1 MACRV
6 WLVEIALIFT
16 KGLDHRHWISVF
28 VGAIESIFL
37 ESSGLAAIVGLM
49 EPSAGVAGK
58 NRAWRGVGEALVGG
72 MRHDIERVLI
82 DEEVIG
88 KRLDALAG
96 EIDRDFPG
104 GTLVVV
110 ILLKGAL
117 VFAADLLRRVP
128 RVLEIECLNVAS
140 YHGGTESSGQVAFL
154 DRHFPEVAGR
164 HVLLL
169 DDILDTGRT
178 LHAVSRRLLAEGALG
193 VHAAVLLAKDKPRAV
208 AVAADYVGFRIG
220 DEFVVGYGLD
230 YQGKYRNLP
239 YVGVLKPSALR

>member
-1 MACRV
+1 
-6 WLVEIALIFT
+6 
-16 KGLDHRHWISVF
+16 
-28 VGAIESIFL
+28 
-37 ESSGLAAIVGLM
+37 
-49 EPSAGVAGK
+49 
-58 NRAWRGVGEALVGG
+58 
-72 MRHDIERVLI
+72 MRNDIERVLI

-88 KRLDALAG
+88 KRLDSMAA
-96 EIDRDFPG
+96 EIEREFPPG
-104 GTLVVV
+104 PLVVV

-140 YHGGTESSGQVAFL
+140 YHGGLESSGTVDFP
-154 DRHFPEVAGR
+154 DRHFPEVKGH

-178 LHAVSRRLLAEGALG
+178 LHAVTERLLQEGAVA
-193 VHAAVLLAKDKPRAV
+193 VHTAVLLAKDKSRAWDV
-208 AVAADYVGFRIG
+208 NADYIGFEIG

-239 YVGVLKPSALR
+239 YVGVLKSSAAV